1 MIQFKKITVHNFGS
15 YSHAELDLQN
25 KGFCLVLGQNNYIKD
40 GAASNGSGKSQ
51 IFSAICYALTG
62 ETVGGIKAGLKNI
75 NVEEND
81 CWVELEFNYN
91 KDHYIITRVLTPKA
105 DMKIVKNDVD
115 ISGKGIRESEKKL
128 TEVLPEV
135 TKDLITST
143 IIMGQGN
150 VTRFSSFSP
159 SGRKELL
166 EKLTKS
172 DFMIEDLK
180 NRITSRQTEL
190 STKIRE
196 YEDSLIANNTQFNI
210 SNNKL
215 AGLRKELS
223 ERAMPDF
230 STILNQLRV
239 DQFALASQ
247 LDTLKIE
254 GDSLESQLQ
263 AMSNE
268 LVRLTEAKA
277 AENAEELEMYNK
289 KCGELSV
296 EKNTLTLK
304 RKTLLDEIK
313 KLRAITDTCPT
324 CGQKLPN
331 IQKPSTTQQE
341 LEVQQLDEQLK
352 ANTENFS
359 KVNTI
364 HQQYLIEIDDR
375 HKQKLDVANKN
386 TTKAR
391 ALLRAKRDQENQ
403 LKYQLENIQTQINK
417 QLYDQQ
423 HWAQYTSKLES
434 DIRVYEQEVASII
447 NIINI
452 TTSAKNELLEHLAI
466 VKKMDT
472 LVKRDFRGYLL
483 TNIINY
489 LDKKSKEYC
498 MIVFGTNE
506 LSLSLNGNALDITYC
521 GKLFDLLS
529 GGEKQRVD
537 LILQLAIRDMLITY
551 LDLNANILVLDE
563 ITDFLDKKSCKAV
576 MDLLEST
583 LQTVESVFII
593 SHHDETLELP
603 IDHKITIIKNTHG
616 ISELLDY
623 Q

>member
-15 YSHAELDLQN
+15 YVHTELNLQN
-25 KGFCLVLGQNNYIKD
+25 KGFCLVSGQNNCAKD
-40 GAASNGSGKSQ
+40 GALSNGSGKSQ

-62 ETVGGIKAGLKNI
+62 ETVGGIKSGLKNI

-81 CWVELEFNYN
+81 CWVELEFRYN
-91 KDHYIITRVLTPKA
+91 KDRYIITRVLAPKT
-105 DMKIVKNDVD
+105 DMKIIKNDID

-128 TEVLPEV
+128 VEVLPEV

-143 IIMGQGN
+143 IIIGQGN

-180 NRITSRQTEL
+180 NRICNRQTEL
-190 STKIRE
+190 SIKIRE
-196 YEDSLIANNTQFNI
+196 YEDSLIANNTQLNI

-215 AGLRKELS
+215 TGLKKELT
-223 ERAMPDF
+223 ERIIPDF
-230 STILNQLRV
+230 STILSQLNAEQRTIS
-239 DQFALASQ
+239 SQ
-247 LDTLKIE
+247 LDILKTE
-254 GDSLESQLQ
+254 SDSLESQLH

-268 LVRLTEAKA
+268 LVYLTEAKA
-277 AENAEELEMYNK
+277 AENAEELAMYNK
-289 KCGELSV
+289 KYSELSV
-296 EKNTLTLK
+296 EKNTLSLK
-304 RKTLLDEIK
+304 RKALLDEIK
-313 KLRAITDTCPT
+313 KLKSITDTCPT

-331 IQKPSTTQQE
+331 IQKPNTSQQE

-352 ANTENFS
+352 LNAENFN
-359 KVNTI
+359 KANAI
-364 HQQYLIEIDDR
+364 HQQYLIEIDGR
-375 HKQKLDVANKN
+375 HKQKLDSANENISKV
-386 TTKAR
+386 R
-391 ALLRAKRDQENQ
+391 AQLKVKRDIESQ
-403 LKYQLENIQTQINK
+403 LKQQFENIQAQINK

-423 HWAQYTSKLES
+423 HWAQYTSKLET
-434 DIRVYEQEVASII
+434 DIATYEREVASII
-447 NIINI
+447 NVINI
-452 TTSAKNELLEHLAI
+452 TIEVKNELLEHLAV

-483 TNIINY
+483 TNIIAY
-489 LDKKSKEYC
+489 LDKKAKEYC
-498 MIVFGTNE
+498 TIVFGTSE

-521 GKLFDLLS
+521 GKMFDLLS

-537 LILQLAIRDMLITY
+537 LILQLSIRDMLITY

-576 MDLLEST
+576 MKLLENA

-593 SHHDETLELP
+593 SHHETELEIP
-603 IDHKITIIKNTHG
+603 VDSHIQVIKNTHG

-623 Q
+623 

>member
-15 YSHAELDLQN
+15 YAHTELDLQN
-25 KGFCLVLGQNNYIKD
+25 KGFCLVSGQNNCAKD
-40 GAASNGSGKSQ
+40 GALSNGSGKSQ

-62 ETVGGIKAGLKNI
+62 ETIGGIKSGLKNI
-75 NVEEND
+75 NVEETD
-81 CWVELEFNYN
+81 CWVELEFHYN
-91 KDHYIITRVLTPKA
+91 KDRYIITRVLTPKT
-105 DMKIVKNDVD
+105 DMKIIKNDID

-128 TEVLPEV
+128 AEVLPEV

-150 VTRFSSFSP
+150 ITRFSSFSP

-180 NRITSRQTEL
+180 GRICNRQTEL
-190 STKIRE
+190 SIKIRE
-196 YEDSLIANNTQFNI
+196 YEDSLIANNTQLNI

-215 AGLRKELS
+215 TGLKKELT
-223 ERAMPDF
+223 ERSIPDF
-230 STILNQLRV
+230 SAILNQLGAE
-239 DQFALASQ
+239 QTALSGQ
-247 LDTLKIE
+247 LSSLKVEGDTLE
-254 GDSLESQLQ
+254 AQLQ
-263 AMSNE
+263 AMSDE

-277 AENAEELEMYNK
+277 AENAEELAMYNK
-289 KCGELSV
+289 KYSELSV

-304 RKTLLDEIK
+304 RQTLLAEIK
-313 KLRAITDTCPT
+313 KLKAITDMCPT

-331 IQKPSTTQQE
+331 VQKPSTAQQE

-352 ANTENFS
+352 VNTENFS
-359 KVNTI
+359 KANAI
-364 HQQYLIEIDDR
+364 HQQYLIEIDGR
-375 HKQKLDVANKN
+375 HKQKLDSANAN
-386 TTKAR
+386 TVHVRNQVK
-391 ALLRAKRDQENQ
+391 AKRDQENQ
-403 LKYQLENIQTQINK
+403 LKYQLENIQTQINR

-434 DIRVYEQEVASII
+434 DISLYEQEIASIT

-452 TTSAKNELLEHLAI
+452 TTSAKNELLEHLAVI
-466 VKKMDT
+466 KKMDT

-483 TNIINY
+483 TNIITY
-489 LDKKSKEYC
+489 LDKKAKEYC
-498 MIVFGTNE
+498 EVVFGTKE
-506 LSLSLNGNALDITYC
+506 LSLSLNGNSLDITYC
-521 GKLFDLLS
+521 NKMFDLLS

-576 MDLLEST
+576 MNLLEHT

-593 SHHDETLELP
+593 SHHDETLEIP
-603 IDHKITIIKNTHG
+603 IDHKITIVKSTQG
-616 ISELLDY
+616 ISELFDY
-623 Q
+623 

>member
-15 YSHAELDLQN
+15 YAHAELDLQN
-25 KGFCLVLGQNNYIKD
+25 KGFCLVSGQNNYAPD
-40 GAASNGSGKSQ
+40 NALSNGVGKSLC
-51 IFSAICYALTG
+51 FSAICYALTG
-62 ETVGGIKAGLKNI
+62 ETISGIKSGLRNI
-75 NVEEND
+75 NIDEND

-91 KDHYIITRVLTPKA
+91 KDSYVITRILTPKT
-105 DMKIVKNDVD
+105 DMKIIKNDVD
-115 ISGKGIRESEKKL
+115 ISGKGVRESEKKL
-128 TEVLPEV
+128 AEVLPEI

-150 VTRFSSFSP
+150 INRFSSFSP

-180 NRITSRQTEL
+180 NRISARQTEL

-196 YEDSLIANNTQFNI
+196 YEDSLIANNTQLNI

-215 AGLRKELS
+215 SALRKEYA

-230 STILNQLRV
+230 AAILNQLGAE
-239 DQFALASQ
+239 QAALASQ
-247 LDTLKIE
+247 LTALNAECLTLE
-254 GDSLESQLQ
+254 TQLQ
-263 AMSNE
+263 EASNE
-268 LVRLTEAKA
+268 LVLLTEAKA
-277 AENAEELEMYNK
+277 AENAEELAMYNQK
-289 KCGELSV
+289 YSELSV
-296 EKNTLTLK
+296 EKNTLTMK
-304 RKTLLDEIK
+304 RTTLLTEIK
-313 KLRAITDTCPT
+313 KLKAITDTCPT

-341 LEVQQLDEQLK
+341 FEVQQLDEALK
-352 ANTENFS
+352 LNTENFN
-359 KVNTI
+359 KANAI
-364 HQQYLIEIDDR
+364 HQQYLIEIEGR
-375 HKQKLDVANKN
+375 HKQKLDSANEN
-386 TTKAR
+386 TANVR
-391 ALLRAKRDQENQ
+391 AQLKAKRDQESQ
-403 LKYQLENIQTQINK
+403 LKYQLDNIQVQINK

-423 HWAQYTSKLES
+423 HWTQYTSKLET
-434 DIRVYEQEVASII
+434 DITTYEREVASIT
-447 NIINI
+447 NIVNI
-452 TTSAKNELLEHLAI
+452 TTSAKNELLEHLAV

-483 TNIINY
+483 TNIIAY
-489 LDKKSKEYC
+489 LDKKAKDYC
-498 MIVFGTNE
+498 MIVFGTSE

-521 GKLFDLLS
+521 GKMFDLLS

-576 MDLLEST
+576 MKLLEST

-593 SHHDETLELP
+593 SHHDEALEIP
-603 IDHKITIIKNTHG
+603 IDSKITIVKNVHG

-623 Q
+623 